1 MDGVYLVALF
11 CVWCFIQLWYAARST
26 LVLLRLPPAPDL
38 SAGEMS
44 FTDRWIKGARWCLGQ
59 QQERAMA
66 WAQAVGL
73 L

>member
-1 MDGVYLVALF
+1 M
-11 CVWCFIQLWYAARST
+11 QLWHAARST

-38 SAGEMS
+38 SADEINEMS
-44 FTDRWIKGARWCLGQ
+44 FTDRWTKGARWCLGQ